1 MTATITPA
9 VTIREK
15 TTVCANS
22 SAACKLKN
30 RLRLLAQWSMC
41 EARAAVSVVT
51 KSTAGLA
58 NRVGVV
64 NVVMVCSGCVMGG
77 NLTALYAYS
86 GRTFQS

>member
-1 MTATITPA
+1 MTAATTAA
-9 VTIREK
+9 VTMREK
-15 TTVCANS
+15 TTACANS

-51 KSTAGLA
+51 KSTAGFV

-64 NVVMVCSGCVMGG
+64 KVVMVCSGCVKGG
-77 NLTALYAYS
+77 NFAALFGS
-86 GRTFQS
+86 LGRTLQS